1 MRKKVI
7 MICDDEPGIHES
19 LRIYLTREGFE
30 VISVFRGDQLE
41 EAFFQTKPDLLV
53 LDIMLPGKTGTDLC
67 RDIRAKTDTPIILL
81 TAKGEELDRLL
92 GFALGADDYI
102 VKPFSP
108 REVIS
113 RILVIFRRLS
123 QIESGAAKGG
133 LTVGNTDISLKAYEV
148 RVKGELLP
156 FSPKEVEILH
166 LLAASPGQVFS
177 REQILENVWGF
188 DFDGDTRA
196 VDTHIKRIRK
206 KLPEDASLAIRAVYG
221 VGYKTE
227 VVV

>member
-1 MRKKVI
+1 MRKKTI

-19 LRIYLTREGFE
+19 LRIYLTKEGFE

-41 EAFFQTKPDLLV
+41 EAFFSMRPDLLV
-53 LDIMLPGKTGTDLC
+53 LDVMLPGKNGTDLC
-67 RDIRAKTDTPIILL
+67 RDIRAKTMTPIIML

-113 RILVIFRRLS
+113 RIQVIFRRLA
-123 QIESGAAKGG
+123 QIESGGAQST
-133 LTVGNTDISLKAYEV
+133 LTVGNTEISLRTYEV
-148 RVKGELLP
+148 RCDGEALS

-166 LLAASPGQVFS
+166 LLASAPGQVFS
-177 REQILENVWGF
+177 REQILDNVWGF

-206 KLPEDASLAIRAVYG
+206 KMPESASVVLRAVYG
-221 VGYKTE
+221 IGYKVE
-227 VVV
+227 VA

>member
-1 MRKKVI
+1 MRKKTI

-19 LRIYLTREGFE
+19 LRIYLTKEGFE

-41 EAFFQTKPDLLV
+41 EAFFSMRPDLLV
-53 LDIMLPGKTGTDLC
+53 LDIMLPGKNGTDLC
-67 RDIRAKTDTPIILL
+67 RDIRAKTMPPIIML

-113 RILVIFRRLS
+113 RIQVIFRRLT
-123 QIESGAAKGG
+123 QIENGSAQSS
-133 LTVGNTDISLKAYEV
+133 LTVGNTEISLRTYEV
-148 RVKGELLP
+148 RCDGEALS

-166 LLAASPGQVFS
+166 LLASAPGQVFS
-177 REQILENVWGF
+177 REQILDNVWGF

-206 KLPEDASLAIRAVYG
+206 KMPEHASIALRAVYG
-221 VGYKTE
+221 IGYKVE
-227 VVV
+227 VA

>member
-1 MRKKVI
+1 MRKKTI

-19 LRIYLTREGFE
+19 LRIYLTKEGFE
-30 VISVFRGDQLE
+30 VISVFRGDQVE
-41 EAFFQTKPDLLV
+41 EAFFQMRPDLLI
-53 LDIMLPGKTGTDLC
+53 LDVMLPGKNGTDIC
-67 RDIRAKTDTPIILL
+67 RDIRAKSMTPIIML

-113 RILVIFRRLS
+113 RILVIFRRQS
-123 QIESGAAKGG
+123 QIENGSAQNT
-133 LTVGNTDISLKAYEV
+133 LSLGNTEISLRTYEV
-148 RVKGELLP
+148 RCDGEALS

-166 LLAASPGQVFS
+166 LLASSPGQVFS
-177 REQILENVWGF
+177 REQILDSVWGF

-206 KLPEDASLAIRAVYG
+206 KLPEDADLSLRAVYG
-221 VGYKTE
+221 VGYKVE
-227 VVV
+227 VA